1 MKHTKYSDI
10 SSLLVELCNAF
21 SNDELKT
28 LTKIGEKMSHD
39 STFNRLYTLEV
50 KNRYIANS
58 RDIKSG
64 KYTPIDFTYL
74 NNQICSKIE
83 NNGHTNAALL
93 TEHTKFD
100 YSDNQKDKLTSDK
113 SKLLKQ
119 RIEKLSKNK
128 IS

>member
-1 MKHTKYSDI
+1 MNHTKYSDI

-21 SNDELKT
+21 SDDELKI
-28 LTKIGEKMSHD
+28 LTHIGEKMSND

-50 KNRYIANS
+50 KNRYLANI

-64 KYTPIDFTYL
+64 KYTPINFTDL
-74 NNQICSKIE
+74 NNQICTKI
-83 NNGHTNAALL
+83 NNN
-93 TEHTKFD
+93 EHINVAFLPEYATFD
-100 YSDNQKDKLTSDK
+100 HLDNKKDKLTADK

-128 IS
+128 TL